1 MHQPARPRLLLA
13 CVVFGLALLA
23 YAPAPADADGQ
34 AVLAV
39 AVSLARFGAADI
51 DAIGHTEWLLTASGS
66 MGSRGLDGALYAK
79 KGPAPSL
86 LLLPFV
92 ALADALPWL
101 TVRATAM
108 LFNALALSA
117 AAVLLYSFA
126 RRLGYGA
133 WVSLAVG
140 LAYSAATFAITYV
153 KTLFGEPLAGLLL
166 LGAAM
171 CVHAFRAGGG
181 RWRLAAGGGLL
192 ALCAG
197 INTAYALLALPLA
210 AYLLW
215 PPAPPFPLSA
225 RRGEGV
231 KALAGDAAA
240 FAAPLAAG
248 AAFISAYN
256 GARFGS
262 PLASGYGFEV
272 GEGFITPLGVGLYGM
287 LLSPYRGVFWYN
299 PLLLLALPGWLLFR
313 RRHGRLAWLILAL
326 AALQLVTFAAWWSWH
341 GGVVWGPR
349 FLLVPLPL
357 LALTLAPMFQ
367 AAARRRVGLAGV
379 AALAALSVG
388 VQLLGAL
395 LNYLYYES
403 ELFVAYWP
411 DLETANIVQRTSPP
425 MYNPALSPLV
435 GHLRLLLD
443 GYPLDPAWLRD
454 GVDAAHLGAA
464 LLLAAAGVAAG
475 FSRRLAARGARALA
489 LAAALIALNVV
500 PARQR
505 GRSQQVEL
513 AALDAALQPPAA
525 TLVASS
531 HFGDG
536 LLDLERS
543 GRVVAMHA
551 PTSPA
556 DPLAQSAW
564 ARALA
569 LADGGSLWYVSWF
582 APGHPDNWQERAL
595 FEQAY
600 FAAERSASGH
610 RALWFSLAPDPP
622 AQPGGWRFGPVALE
636 AYSVETA
643 ADGLRVALRWAAVEA
658 VPADYTWFV
667 HLLNADSAVVAQQD
681 RAPLGG
687 FAPTASWSPGQRVT
701 DRLFFPLPPG
711 TETAGWALR
720 VGWVHPASGDR
731 LPAAA
736 PDGAPLPD
744 GFALIKISS
753 NQRRSSHSIQSL
765 FAPLPL

>member
-1 MHQPARPRLLLA
+1 MYPPTRPRLLLA
-13 CVVFGLALLA
+13 CVALGLSLLV

-51 DAIGHTEWLLTASGS
+51 DAIGHTEWLLTDSGS
-66 MGSRGLDGALYAK
+66 MGSRGVDGALYAK
-79 KGPAPSL
+79 KGAAPSL

-108 LFNALALSA
+108 LFNALATTA
-117 AAVLLYSFA
+117 AAVCLHAFA
-126 RRLGYGA
+126 RRLGYGE

-140 LAYSAATFAITYV
+140 LAYSAATFALVYT
-153 KTLFGEPLAGLLL
+153 KTLFGEPLVALL
-166 LGAAM
+166 LGAVM
-171 CVHAFRAGGG
+171 CAHAFRAAGG
-181 RWRLAAGGGLL
+181 RWRLAAAGGLL

-197 INTAYALLALPLA
+197 TNTVYALLALPLA
-210 AYLLW
+210 AYLFW
-215 PPAPPFPLSA
+215 PLTSPPNPLSTW
-225 RRGEGV
+225 RGGWGV
-231 KALAGDAAA
+231 RFANVRALAGDLIA
-240 FAAPLAAG
+240 FAAPLVAG
-248 AAFISAYN
+248 AALISVYN
-256 GARFGS
+256 WARFGS
-262 PLASGYGFEV
+262 PFVSGYGFEA

-299 PLLLLALPGWLLFR
+299 PLLLLAIPGWLLFR

-326 AALQLVTFAAWWSWH
+326 TALQLVTFALWWSWH

-357 LALTLAPMFQ
+357 LALTLAPVFE
-367 AAARRRVGLAGV
+367 AAARRRAVLAV
-379 AALAALSVG
+379 AAALVTLSVG

-395 LNYLYYES
+395 LNYLYYEG

-411 DLETANIVQRTSPP
+411 DLETANVVQRTSPP
-425 MYNPALSPLV
+425 MYDPALSPIV

-454 GVDAAHLGAA
+454 GVDAVHLGAA
-464 LLLAAAGVAAG
+464 LLLVGAGIAAG
-475 FSRRLAARGARALA
+475 FSKRHSARAASALA

-500 PARQR
+500 PARQGSR
-505 GRSQQVEL
+505 PQQAEI

-551 PTSPA
+551 PTSPV
-556 DPLAQSAW
+556 DPLARSAW

-569 LADGGSLWYVSWF
+569 LAEGDPLWYVSWF

-600 FAAERSASGH
+600 FAAERPVSGH

-636 AYSVETA
+636 AYGVETA
-643 ADGLRVALRWAAVEA
+643 ADGLRVALRWTAVEA
-658 VPADYTWFV
+658 VSADYTWFV
-667 HLLNADSAVVAQQD
+667 HLLDADSAVVAQQD

-687 FAPTASWSPGQRVT
+687 FAPTAGWTPGQRVT

-711 TETAGWALR
+711 TDTAGWALR
-720 VGWVHPASGDR
+720 VGWVDPLSGDR

-736 PDGAPLPD
+736 PAGAPLPD
-744 GFALIKISS
+744 GFALIG
-753 NQRRSSHSIQSL
+753 L
-765 FAPLPL
+765 E